1 MTHRRRALTTALG
14 VAGLV
19 ILLDQLTK
27 WWAVTHLQDRVIH
40 LFWTLQL
47 NLTFNSGMAF
57 GRGRGLGPLIAVV
70 GVGLVIG
77 LLLGASRAPSTLAVI
92 AGGLVLGGAISN
104 LLDRFFRVGSGFLG
118 GRVVD
123 FIDPQWF
130 PVFNLADAAIDI
142 GAVLLVIAMLRTP
155 SAATPASP

>member
-1 MTHRRRALTTALG
+1 MNRRRGAVTIALG

-70 GVGLVIG
+70 GVGVVIG
-77 LLLGASRAPSTLAVI
+77 LLLGTSRAPSTLAVI

-104 LLDRFFRVGSGFLG
+104 LLDRFFREGSGFLG
-118 GRVVD
+118 GRVID

-142 GAVLLVIAMLRTP
+142 GAVLLVIAMLRAP
-155 SAATPASP
+155 SAATPASQ